1 MLSGG
6 ALRRGALLAAAGGA
20 IAPNAHA
27 GAWALADGMQKWFA
41 TISREDGE
49 FGQPWRT
56 DDFSELGLRDGWGLT
71 ARFESKIRIGD
82 Q

>member
-1 MLSGG
+1 MFSGG
-6 ALRRGALLAAAGGA
+6 ALRRGVLLAAAGGA

-71 ARFESKIRIGD
+71 ARFESQIRIGD
-82 Q
+82 